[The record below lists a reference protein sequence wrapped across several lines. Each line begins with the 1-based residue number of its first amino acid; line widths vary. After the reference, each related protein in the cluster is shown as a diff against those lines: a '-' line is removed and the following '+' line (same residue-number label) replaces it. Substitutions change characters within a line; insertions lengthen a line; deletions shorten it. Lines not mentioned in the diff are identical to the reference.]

1 MAKKKTSVKYDKEID
16 KLASTLSTEL
26 IKTVRDGN
34 TKKIDEIIES
44 NPVKKKK
51 RKSNKD
57 IINEDINI
65 I

>member
-26 IKTVRDGN
+26 IKTVHDEN